1 MRRAGPL
8 IAAALA
14 ASIAVPI
21 LLGGREALWQALDF
35 SAQGYFVLFAV
46 IAVAWFTRAFKVQL
60 LLRRLGVHAG
70 FAQVFAI
77 SLATDF
83 GFISTPGG
91 VGGYA
96 ASVFYLR
103 RAGATVNGAAT
114 ITAADQ
120 LLDWAFFALALP
132 VAGLSLL
139 NAGLPQALAVLA
151 FGTSALMIAL
161 ALGALIARRRV
172 GAWLFGDNAFTR
184 RWPRLR
190 RRLLQLRD
198 FSLDLKKN
206 TGVLF
211 AGDPRFLCAM
221 LALSG
226 LQWLA
231 RYGVLWVALLL
242 LGHPV
247 SFALTLLLQSLVL
260 HAAMWT
266 GVPSGGGGA
275 EIGLSAALA
284 AWVPPTGI
292 ATALLLWRLATMYLC
307 LAAGAIAIAL
317 LTRVNAAPAALPL
330 APADSV
336 EEPAA

>member
-14 ASIAVPI
+14 ASIAVPV
-21 LLGGREALWQALDF
+21 LLGGRDALWQALDF
-35 SAQGYFVLFAV
+35 SAQGYLVLLGV
-46 IAVAWFTRAFKVQL
+46 IAVAWITRALKVHL
-60 LLRRLGVHAG
+60 LLHRLGVHAG
-70 FAQVFAI
+70 FAHVFAI

-103 RAGATVNGAAT
+103 RAGASVNGAAT

-120 LLDWAFFALALP
+120 VLDWAFFALALP
-132 VAGLSLL
+132 VAGLTLM
-139 NAGLPQALAVLA
+139 NAGLPDALAMLA

-161 ALGALIARRRV
+161 ALAALIARRHI
-172 GAWLFGDNAFTR
+172 GAWLFSDNALAR

-190 RRLLQLRD
+190 RRLEQLRG
-198 FSLDLKKN
+198 FSLGLKKN
-206 TGVLF
+206 AGVLL
-211 AGDPRFLCAM
+211 AGGPVFLCTM
-221 LALSG
+221 LVLSG

-231 RYGVLWVALLL
+231 RYGVLWVTLLL

-247 SFALTLLLQSLVL
+247 SFALTLLLQALVL

-275 EIGLSAALA
+275 ELGLSAALA
-284 AWVPPTGI
+284 AWVPATSM

-307 LAAGAIAIAL
+307 LAAGAIAIAWL
-317 LTRVNAAPAALPL
+317 SRTRVIPAAAPLT
-330 APADSV
+330 APDSI
-336 EEPAA
+336 EEPAR

>member
-14 ASIAVPI
+14 ASVAVPI
-21 LLGGREALWQALDF
+21 LLGGREALWQALDLP
-35 SAQGYFVLFAV
+35 AQGYLVLFGV
-46 IAVAWFTRAFKVQL
+46 IAVAWFTRALKVQL
-60 LLRRLGVHAG
+60 LLQRLGVHAG
-70 FAQVFAI
+70 FGQVFAI

-103 RAGATVNGAAT
+103 RAGASVNGAAA

-132 VAGLSLL
+132 VAGLSLM
-139 NAGLPQALAVLA
+139 NAGLPDALAVLA

-161 ALGALIARRRV
+161 ALAALVARRRV
-172 GAWLFGDNAFTR
+172 AAWLFGDNAFAR

-190 RRLLQLRD
+190 HRLDQLRA
-198 FSLDLKKN
+198 FSLDMKKN
-206 TGVLF
+206 AGVLLA
-211 AGDPRFLCAM
+211 AGPGFLGVM

-275 EIGLSAALA
+275 EIGLGAALA
-284 AWVPPTGI
+284 AWVPATGI
-292 ATALLLWRLATMYLC
+292 ATALLLWRVATMYLC
-307 LAAGAIAIAL
+307 LAAGAIAIAVL
-317 LTRVNAAPAALPL
+317 ARTSRAAAAAPLAA
-330 APADSV
+330 AGTI
-336 EEPAA
+336 EEPIG